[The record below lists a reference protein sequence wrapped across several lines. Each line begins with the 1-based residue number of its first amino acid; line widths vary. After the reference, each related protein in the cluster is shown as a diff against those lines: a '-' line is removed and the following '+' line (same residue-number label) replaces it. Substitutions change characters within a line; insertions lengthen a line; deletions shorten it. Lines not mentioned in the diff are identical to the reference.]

1 MKALP
6 LFAAFAV
13 VVAAAQADLKDP
25 ALIAL
30 DWNNTMVAA
39 QKPMVDS
46 LGLQA
51 QVLGDRYP
59 GLKRVFESS
68 PSSPHPR
75 ALPPP
80 ELRDA
85 PAPQSRPD
93 PLNPM
98 PRGSKRWPFN
108 GADYWLVPL
117 GN

>member
-6 LFAAFAV
+6 LLVSFAV
-13 VVAAAQADLKDP
+13 VAAAAQADLKDP
-25 ALIAL
+25 ALVAL
-30 DWNNTMVAA
+30 DWSNTMVEA
-39 QKPMVDS
+39 QKPLVDS

-68 PSSPHPR
+68 PSSSHPR
-75 ALPPP
+75 LSPPP

-93 PLNPM
+93 PLNAM
-98 PRGSKRWPFN
+98 PHGSKRWRYN
-108 GADYWLVPL
+108 GSDYWLVPL
-117 GN
+117 GG